1 MSKECILNPFSSE
14 FWFNIMIMI
23 LFYELFDTFTFLSW
37 TEMKQLL
44 SHILLLENF
53 FFKLI
58 EVLRVT
64 LIVKNKIS
72 YFYKYLQKLFIA

>member
-1 MSKECILNPFSSE
+1 MLNPLSSE
-14 FWFNIMIMI
+14 LLLNIIIMI
-23 LFYELFDTFTFLSW
+23 LFHKLFDAFTFLSW

-53 FFKLI
+53 FLKLI
-58 EVLRVT
+58 EILRVT